1 MVSALEAVA
10 TLVDLQAAASEE
22 VPMEAEDP
30 ASAVAL
36 EAVVQVRQLV
46 PVPVEAAL
54 AVVMAALAVVM
65 AAMEAVVS
73 PVDHSLAA
81 DLDSEASTVVA
92 SSAAAAAAALVVA
105 ATEVAAS
112 TEEAAVATVVVK
124 LELAPLHQHLPQPLQ
139 VATAVS
145 LINLTSQSASQLQN
159 K

>member
-1 MVSALEAVA
+1 MEAVV
-10 TLVDLQAAASEE
+10 TLVDLQATVSEV

-46 PVPVEAAL
+46 PVPVE
-54 AVVMAALAVVM
+54 AALAVVM

-145 LINLTSQSASQLQN
+145 LINLTSQFASQLQN